1 MKSAIQ
7 TLKTAGISLCLL
19 MSPALMPLALTSC
32 ERDDSVGEKVDDALD
47 RRPAEG
53 VKDAA
58 EDTKDAVKDAADETK
73 DAVKDATN

>member
-7 TLKTAGISLCLL
+7 PLKAAAVSLFLVVGTALL
-19 MSPALMPLALTSC
+19 PLAMTSC
-32 ERDDSVGEKVDDALD
+32 ERDDTVKEKIDDGLD

-53 VKDAA
+53 VRDAG
-58 EDTKDAVKDAADETK
+58 EDVK